1 MLPFLQ
7 SLYHTIRSTLE
18 QPFPIEYAPCHHEI
32 ETLEYFNQ
40 SDKVLF
46 RDLSIKISTKRQVIL
61 CFTNRCGSNW
71 LAELLYATELMGL
84 ADEFFNTE
92 RIQADCA
99 ECGLNSLDDFVR
111 HLPGNHSTL
120 NKIFATK
127 LSWDQLYFL
136 SRVKVIPWIIPNPQ
150 FIYIVRDDV
159 AAQALSFLVAQQ
171 TGQWKSNWNSGVNGK
186 IELADISNEQIIMA
200 ISEIL
205 FAQSKFELYFEMLKL
220 NPCRIHYED
229 LLAKPEF
236 IIARILQ
243 YLKIPAPKK
252 MEINS
257 AKLQL
262 EKQRDEQSE
271 KRLARFHRETE
282 DRYNFLRMGS
292 AAGSTHESVR

>member
-18 QPFPIEYAPCHHEI
+18 QPFPIEYTPCHHEI

-46 RDLSIKISTKRQVIL
+46 RDLSIKINTQKQVIL

-92 RIQADCA
+92 RIQADCVD
-99 ECGLNSLDDFVR
+99 CGLNSLDDFVR

-136 SRVKVIPWIIPNPQ
+136 SRTKVLPWIIPNPQ

-171 TGQWKSNWNSGVNGK
+171 TGQWKSNWNSGLNGK

-243 YLKIPAPKK
+243 YMKIPAPKK

-292 AAGSTHESVR
+292 ITGSVHESVR